1 MIILDEPYVSEEL
14 KDFLETSRTPV
25 LKNAFAEANAGTR
38 RFNFVSDSEA
48 RKLLARGERLYTIS
62 ENALDWIV
70 GNSDDANR
78 RRAIETMKNKT
89 AMRRLLRKVYPD
101 FFFREIPVEELRS
114 VDFDELPVPVI
125 LKPSIGFFSVG
136 VHTIRT
142 REDWESALADVEKN
156 SFRWKERYP
165 SSVLGNTSFLVEQ
178 YIRGEEYAVDLYFDS
193 EGKAVVL
200 NVIKHEFA
208 SAQDVSDRLYYTSK
222 KILLARL
229 ALFTEF
235 FDRVNAELGAKNFP
249 AHVELRVENG
259 RVVPIEFNPMRFA
272 GLCSNEV
279 SLFAFGFRSYE
290 YFLKNEKPDW
300 EKILAG
306 TDDASVFTLC
316 VLTAPSPCPDFR
328 GFDYAA
334 LRSKFEK
341 VLCLREMDAKALG
354 TFGFLF
360 IETRKREELDFLL
373 SSDLTEF
380 LVR

>member
-25 LKNAFAEANAGTR
+25 LKNAFAKANAGTR

-48 RKLLARGERLYTIS
+48 RKLLAHGERLYTIS

-178 YIRGEEYAVDLYFDS
+178 YIRGEEYAVDLYFDP

-222 KILLARL
+222 KSSSR
-229 ALFTEF
+229 
-235 FDRVNAELGAKNFP
+235 GS
-249 AHVELRVENG
+249 
-259 RVVPIEFNPMRFA
+259 
-272 GLCSNEV
+272 LCSQN
-279 SLFAFGFRSYE
+279 SS
-290 YFLKNEKPDW
+290 
-300 EKILAG
+300 
-306 TDDASVFTLC
+306 
-316 VLTAPSPCPDFR
+316 TA
-328 GFDYAA
+328 
-334 LRSKFEK
+334 
-341 VLCLREMDAKALG
+341 
-354 TFGFLF
+354 
-360 IETRKREELDFLL
+360 
-373 SSDLTEF
+373 
-380 LVR
+380 